1 MWGAMSKK
9 VVRVVNGQ
17 LIEDIQMNTQES
29 ADHID
34 STVGTMEVWRSIG
47 RHPHLKPFKENGRV
61 YYWKSN
67 LDYHLDLPLMK
78 SRA

>member
-1 MWGAMSKK
+1 MSKK
-9 VVRVVNGQ
+9 VVREVNGQ
-17 LIEDIQMNTQES
+17 WIEDIQMNTQES

-34 STVGTMEVWRSIG
+34 STVGTLEVWRSIG
-47 RHPHLKPFKENGRV
+47 RHPHLKSFKEKDGRV